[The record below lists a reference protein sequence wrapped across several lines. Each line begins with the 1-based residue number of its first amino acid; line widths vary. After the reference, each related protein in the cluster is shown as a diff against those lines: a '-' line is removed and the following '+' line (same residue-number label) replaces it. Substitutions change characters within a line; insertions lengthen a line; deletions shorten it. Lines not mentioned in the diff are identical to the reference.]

1 MPMTPNNELNED
13 ISAVRDSAKALFE
26 RGAERASELK
36 SQISERASQIG
47 DQAMQHGRSAVGT
60 LERSIGEHPVIAI
73 GTAFVGG
80 LLIGALII
88 RSRGD

>member
-13 ISAVRDSAKALFE
+13 ISAVRDSAKALFDK
-26 RGAERASELK
+26 GAEKASQLG
-36 SQISERASQIG
+36 SQISQRASHLSE
-47 DQAMQHGRSAVGT
+47 QAMERGRSAVGT

-80 LLIGALII
+80 LLLGALIM
-88 RSRGD
+88 RRN